1 MSDMDEGEVSGKVL
15 CTSTL
20 ELIIYKKDG
29 RRPDVMCSGSSCY
42 LVQEGADNHV
52 VIN

>member
-1 MSDMDEGEVSGKVL
+1 VVKYCVQ
-15 CTSTL
+15 STQ
-20 ELIIYKKDG
+20 EIIIYKKEG
-29 RRPDVMCSGSSCY
+29 RRPDGVCSGSSCY